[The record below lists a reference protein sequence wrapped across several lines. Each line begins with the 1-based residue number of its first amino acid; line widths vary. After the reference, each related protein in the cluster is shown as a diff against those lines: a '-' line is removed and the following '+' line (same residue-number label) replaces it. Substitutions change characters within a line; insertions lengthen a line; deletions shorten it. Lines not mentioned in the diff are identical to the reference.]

1 MITEVGLSNCE
12 IYEGK
17 YSREVV
23 EEQYRHLDDEVKCA
37 MTTHRYGDIKRKRI
51 SPFILSTGISF
62 SEVPFL
68 SHSSKKYKSFR

>member
-12 IYEGK
+12 IYEVK
-17 YSREVV
+17 YSREAV

-51 SPFILSTGISF
+51 
-62 SEVPFL
+62 
-68 SHSSKKYKSFR
+68 